1 MLGIGLPELVIIIV
15 IALVVLGPERLP
27 ELGRQVGTFVRTA
40 RRMYSNLRAELGP
53 EFDDIEQGIRELRSL
68 DPRQQMRDYGRALL
82 DDVSADAPEIK
93 QVMDA
98 PKVNLEQ
105 LGRNVLG
112 DDLLDKPLAETRTQ
126 AQPEVSDPSGGAKE
140 NGVVQPPVAKPVV
153 ANEPREVETTNYF
166 E

>member
-27 ELGRQVGTFVRTA
+27 ELGRQVGT
-40 RRMYSNLRAELGP
+40 L
-53 EFDDIEQGIRELRSL
+53 
-68 DPRQQMRDYGRALL
+68 MRDYGRALL

-126 AQPEVSDPSGGAKE
+126 AQPEVSVPSGGAKE